1 MVLRNNAI
9 PFMEK
14 HINILNAE
22 CLKKLSRNPFAVDML
37 ERHIDK
43 ISWND
48 FVNNPN
54 GIHIVEKFRFIVTS
68 IIDFHKIDLKIL
80 FFYSIKTKLKCT
92 V

>member
-1 MVLRNNAI
+1 
-9 PFMEK
+9 MEK

-54 GIHIVEKFRFIVTS
+54 AIHVIEKNL
-68 IIDFHKIDLKIL
+68 DL
-80 FFYSIKTKLKCT
+80 
-92 V
+92 